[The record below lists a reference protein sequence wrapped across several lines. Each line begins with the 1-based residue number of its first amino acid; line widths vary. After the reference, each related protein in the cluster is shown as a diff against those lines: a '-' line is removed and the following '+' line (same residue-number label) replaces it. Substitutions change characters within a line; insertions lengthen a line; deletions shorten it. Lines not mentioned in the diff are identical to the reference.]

1 MGLVMLTGDLH
12 VEHFALT
19 VIDDLISRLDLI
31 QQRRDLGQCLTARCI
46 LWIGANDAPGSG
58 KFVCKFTS
66 KKRVI
71 LGGLGN
77 NFGIGL
83 RSVQGAKTTLKRK
96 TSSKAELMKPRQ
108 GLRERHIEIRYN
120 CKILLGA
127 GYLKQQKTSERDGE
141 QQQDYGEPVNLCC
154 YGLPERHKNLAR
166 VSCTRSRGKPKS
178 RVQRTGHNEQVLF
191 AAMCI
196 CNCEIPFRRIHKT
209 LRLPRMQPPM

>member
-31 QQRRDLGQCLTARCI
+31 QQRRDLGQCLTARRI
-46 LWIGANDAPGSG
+46 LWIGANDVPGGG

-96 TSSKAELMKPRQ
+96 TSSKAELMQPRQ
-108 GLRERHIEIRYN
+108 GLRERHIEFCYN

-127 GYLKQQKTSERDGE
+127 GYL
-141 QQQDYGEPVNLCC
+141 
-154 YGLPERHKNLAR
+154 
-166 VSCTRSRGKPKS
+166 
-178 RVQRTGHNEQVLF
+178 
-191 AAMCI
+191 
-196 CNCEIPFRRIHKT
+196 
-209 LRLPRMQPPM
+209 